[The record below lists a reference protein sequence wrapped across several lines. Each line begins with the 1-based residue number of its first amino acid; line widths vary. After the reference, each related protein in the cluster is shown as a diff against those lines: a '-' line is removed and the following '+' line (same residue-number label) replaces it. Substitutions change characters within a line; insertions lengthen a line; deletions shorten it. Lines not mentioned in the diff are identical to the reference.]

1 MAETF
6 LLEVVTPQSVVV
18 SADVEEMSAQGAEG
32 EFGVLPGHT
41 FFFTRITPGVLS
53 YRIQSNGHSLLL
65 GEGFAE
71 VTPDRVTVLVDSA
84 KRQ

>member
-1 MAETF
+1 MADTF

-18 SADVEEMSAQGAEG
+18 SSDVEEMSAQGADG

-41 FFFTRITPGVLS
+41 FFFTQITPGELM
-53 YRIQSNGHSLLL
+53 YRFRSTSRSLML

-71 VTPDRVTVLVDSA
+71 ITHDRVTILVDSA
-84 KRQ
+84 KQE

>member
-18 SADVEEMSAQGAEG
+18 SSDVEEMSAQGAYG

-41 FFFTRITPGVLS
+41 FFFTMIAPGELS
-53 YRIQSNGHSLLL
+53 YRVKGTAHSLVI

-71 VTPDRVTVLVDSA
+71 ITHDRVTVLVDSA
-84 KRQ
+84 KHQ

>member
-18 SADVEEMSAQGAEG
+18 SADVEEMSARGADG

-41 FFFTRITPGVLS
+41 FFITMITPGELS
-53 YRIQSNGHSLLL
+53 YRVKSSERSLML
-65 GEGFAE
+65 GYGVAE
-71 VTPDRVTVLVDSA
+71 VTHDRVTILVDSA
-84 KRQ
+84 KPQ

>member
-6 LLEVVTPQSVVV
+6 LLEVVTPQSVMV

-53 YRIQSNGHSLLL
+53 YRVQNNGRSLML

-71 VTPDRVTVLVDSA
+71 VTQDRVTILVDSA
-84 KRQ
+84 QQQ

>member
-18 SADVEEMSAQGAEG
+18 SADVEEMSAQGADG

-41 FFFTRITPGVLS
+41 FFFTMIAPGQLY
-53 YRIQSNGHSLLL
+53 YRVRDNGRFLDL
-65 GEGFAE
+65 GDGFAE
-71 VTPDRVTVLVDSA
+71 VTHDRVTILVDSA
-84 KRQ
+84 QQK

>member
-41 FFFTRITPGVLS
+41 FFFTRITPGALS
-53 YRIQSNGHSLLL
+53 YRIQSNGHSLML

-71 VTPDRVTVLVDSA
+71 VTHDRVTILVDSA
-84 KRQ
+84 QQQ

>member
-41 FFFTRITPGVLS
+41 FFFTTIIPGELA
-53 YRIQSNGHSLLL
+53 YRIKSSSRSIML
-65 GEGFAE
+65 GDGFAE
-71 VTPDRVTVLVDSA
+71 ITHDRVTILVDSA
-84 KRQ
+84 KPQ

>member
-41 FFFTRITPGVLS
+41 FFFTRITPGELS
-53 YRIQSNGHSLLL
+53 YRVKSTGRSLML
-65 GEGFAE
+65 GDGFAE
-71 VTPDRVTVLVDSA
+71 VTHDRVTILVESA
-84 KRQ
+84 QPK

>member
-18 SADVEEMSAQGAEG
+18 SSDVEEMSAQGAYG

-41 FFFTRITPGVLS
+41 FYFTLITPGELS
-53 YRIQSNGHSLLL
+53 YRVKGATHTLVT

-71 VTPDRVTVLVDSA
+71 ITHDRVTVLVDSI
-84 KRQ
+84 KNQ

>member
-41 FFFTRITPGVLS
+41 FFCTAITPGELS
-53 YRIQSNGHSLLL
+53 YRMKSNGHFLVL

-71 VTPDRVTVLVDSA
+71 VTHDRVTILVDSA
-84 KRQ
+84 KPK

>member
-6 LLEVVTPQSVVV
+6 LLEVVTPQSVMV

-53 YRIQSNGHSLLL
+53 YRIQSNGHALLL

-84 KRQ
+84 QRQ

>member
-6 LLEVVTPQSVVV
+6 LLEVVTPKNVVV
-18 SADVEEMSAQGAEG
+18 SSQVEEMTAPGADG

-41 FFFTRITPGVLS
+41 FFVTLLSIGELS
-53 YRIQSNGHSLLL
+53 YSIDGKKESLTV

-71 VTPDRVTVLVDSA
+71 ISLERVTVIVDSA
-84 KRQ
+84 EYP

>member
-18 SADVEEMSAQGAEG
+18 SSDVEEMSAQGAEG

-41 FFFTRITPGVLS
+41 FFFTRIAPGELS
-53 YRIQSNGHSLLL
+53 YRVKSTGRSLML
-65 GEGFAE
+65 GDGFAE
-71 VTPDRVTVLVDSA
+71 VTHDRVTILVESA
-84 KRQ
+84 QQK

>member
-6 LLEVVTPQSVVV
+6 LLEVVTPQSVMV

-41 FFFTRITPGVLS
+41 FFFMRITPGVLS
-53 YRIQSNGHSLLL
+53 YRVQNNGRSLML

-71 VTPDRVTVLVDSA
+71 VTQDRVTILVDSA
-84 KRQ
+84 QQQ